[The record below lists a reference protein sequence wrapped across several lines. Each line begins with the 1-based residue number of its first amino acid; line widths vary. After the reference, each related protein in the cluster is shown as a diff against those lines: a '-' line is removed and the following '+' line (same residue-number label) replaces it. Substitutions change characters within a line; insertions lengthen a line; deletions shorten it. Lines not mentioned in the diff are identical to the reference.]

1 MTFNK
6 TGSYE
11 YFEKN
16 VNKQDPNFE
25 MNGTITVL
33 NQPSSLS
40 ANKQNS
46 TANSTTNSNVDT
58 VGTYMVPAKDLSKD
72 IAALTNGGLS
82 VDSSFTYK
90 DARGGEKGT
99 GPEQTLVIWTSSGMS
114 LDKAISALKGVTP
127 TLPYT

>member
-1 MTFNK
+1 
-6 TGSYE
+6 
-11 YFEKN
+11 
-16 VNKQDPNFE
+16 
-25 MNGTITVL
+25 MNGTIPVL

-82 VDSSFTYK
+82 VDSILYIQRCTRRRK
-90 DARGGEKGT
+90 RNWA
-99 GPEQTLVIWTSSGMS
+99 
-114 LDKAISALKGVTP
+114 
-127 TLPYT
+127 